1 MAFLRRFVAY
11 LKQRMEVQQVESETP
26 TSFLG
31 QLQGQVA
38 IDGATAVSAIAA
50 ERHGVLL
57 RSCSACIL
65 LTLLLHVERCF
76 QAESV
81 LEASR
86 TSRLQE
92 VSVVILR
99 PRELADRSKDAVLLL
114 RPAVV
119 ADEDAGGDGRGRLHA
134 HPPGRRLR
142 HPGRHLRQGLCGA
155 HLLGRYL
162 RQ

>member
-38 IDGATAVSAIAA
+38 IDGATALSAITA

-57 RSCSACIL
+57 RPCNAWL
-65 LTLLLHVERCF
+65 LMLRLLLHVERCA
-76 QAESV
+76 QVQNSHPSTTPDA
-81 LEASR
+81 
-86 TSRLQE
+86 
-92 VSVVILR
+92 
-99 PRELADRSKDAVLLL
+99 PGLATHSKDAVLLL

-142 HPGRHLRQGLCGA
+142 HPGRHLRQRLCGA
-155 HLLGRYL
+155 HLLRRWL